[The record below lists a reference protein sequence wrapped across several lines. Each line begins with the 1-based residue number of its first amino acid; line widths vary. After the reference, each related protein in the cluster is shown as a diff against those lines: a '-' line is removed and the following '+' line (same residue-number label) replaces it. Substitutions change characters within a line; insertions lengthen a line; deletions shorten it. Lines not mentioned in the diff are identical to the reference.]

1 MRLPYLLAGAVVVVA
16 VVGAAA
22 VGAVDAVIV
31 VVAVVAVVAVALIE
45 LPCGWCASV
54 GCCEHKCA
62 RAGSTRRQA
71 SSAAAVRVARV
82 RMRAG
87 HGLRAVSCVE
97 LCSKA
102 PW

>member
-1 MRLPYLLAGAVVVVA
+1 LPYLLDDAVVVVA
-16 VVGAAA
+16 AFGAAA
-22 VGAVDAVIV
+22 DGAVDAFIV
-31 VVAVVAVVAVALIE
+31 DVAVVAVVVIALLICLE
-45 LPCGWCASV
+45 VGMHLL
-54 GCCEHKCA
+54 GCCKRERT

-71 SSAAAVRVARV
+71 SSAAAARVVRVRV
-82 RMRAG
+82 RAG